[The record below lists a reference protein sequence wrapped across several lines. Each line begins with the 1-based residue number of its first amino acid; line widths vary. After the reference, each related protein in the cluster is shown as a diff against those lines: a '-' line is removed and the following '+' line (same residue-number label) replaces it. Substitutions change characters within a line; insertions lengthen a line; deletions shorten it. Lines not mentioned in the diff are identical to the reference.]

1 MLELVIFYL
10 FAVFT
15 IISGCAILFSTSIVR
30 MTYWLIGML
39 MTVAGLYFLL
49 GAYFLGVIQILIYV
63 GGMAVL
69 MIFGVM
75 LTAQRLSS
83 QLLPNRGE
91 AIWLT
96 GISLTLLL
104 GLVAA
109 VLDARWSVKMN
120 PAANRVA
127 DIGKSL
133 LGDFLGPFELASIL
147 LLAAL
152 LGAAYLVRPKVPI
165 VESDDTKKYAR
176 VLK

>member
-1 MLELVIFYL
+1 MFYL
-10 FAVFT
+10 FAVFA
-15 IISGCAILFSTSIVR
+15 IISGCAILVSTSIVR

-39 MTVAGLYFLL
+39 MAIAGLYFLL
-49 GAYFLGVIQILIYV
+49 GAYFLGVIQIIVYV
-63 GGMAVL
+63 GGVAVL
-69 MIFGVM
+69 MVFGVM
-75 LTAQRLSS
+75 LTSRHIAGQILPRLS
-83 QLLPNRGE
+83 E
-91 AIWLT
+91 VIWLT
-96 GISLTLLL
+96 GVSLVLLS

-152 LGAAYLVRPKVPI
+152 LAAAYLARPKVPT
-165 VESDDTKKYAR
+165 VESNDAKKYAR
-176 VLK
+176 VVK